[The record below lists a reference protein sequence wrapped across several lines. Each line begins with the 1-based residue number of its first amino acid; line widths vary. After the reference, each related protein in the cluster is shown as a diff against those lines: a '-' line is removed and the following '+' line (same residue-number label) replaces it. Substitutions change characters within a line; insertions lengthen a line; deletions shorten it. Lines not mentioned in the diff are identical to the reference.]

1 MSFSNKLGYDHYYL
15 HQADLLNNMPLS
27 KCKAKGNSDLTR
39 ACMTSNYHVLYV
51 AENSE
56 KMSGDK
62 TFCLQEQIILSHLK
76 FTLT

>member
-15 HQADLLNNMPLS
+15 HHQADLLNNMPLS
-27 KCKAKGNSDLTR
+27 KCEAKGNSDLTR
-39 ACMTSNYHVLYV
+39 ARMTSNYHVLHV

-62 TFCLQEQIILSHLK
+62 TFCLQEQII
-76 FTLT
+76 